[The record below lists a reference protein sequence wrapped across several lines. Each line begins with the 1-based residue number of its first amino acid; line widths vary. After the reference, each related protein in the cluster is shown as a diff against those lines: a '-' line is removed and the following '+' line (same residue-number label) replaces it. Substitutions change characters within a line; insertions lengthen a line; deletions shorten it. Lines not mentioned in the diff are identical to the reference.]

1 MKSIEQFLE
10 PRDIYEKIGG
20 NASELSQEEHGFICG
35 LIKKYRPQKILE
47 LGVSGGG
54 TSVLILNCLQKLG
67 MDDTEM
73 YSVDLS
79 YTYHLNPEK
88 CCGFQIEEA

>member
-35 LIKKYRPQKILE
+35 LIKKIP
-47 LGVSGGG
+47 
-54 TSVLILNCLQKLG
+54 TSKNFGAWRVRRRNKR
-67 MDDTEM
+67 T
-73 YSVDLS
+73 YS
-79 YTYHLNPEK
+79 
-88 CCGFQIEEA
+88 

>member
-35 LIKKYRPQKILE
+35 LIKKYRPKRIVE
-47 LGVSGGG
+47 LGVSGPNYIFPFVKEYYEIM
-54 TSVLILNCLQKLG
+54 SEI
-67 MDDTEM
+67 
-73 YSVDLS
+73 
-79 YTYHLNPEK
+79 
-88 CCGFQIEEA
+88 